1 MKYRITATVLGGS
14 VLYAIS
20 SILDYPHCTA
30 VQDGGDLARGR
41 DVPNSAGF
49 S

>member
-14 VLYAIS
+14 VLHAIS
-20 SILDYPHCTA
+20 SILDYPYCTA
-30 VQDGGDLARGR
+30 VQDENLVRGR
-41 DVPNSAGF
+41 DVPNSAGL

>member
-1 MKYRITATVLGGS
+1 MKYRITATVLGRS

-20 SILDYPHCTA
+20 SILDYPYCTA
-30 VQDGGDLARGR
+30 VQDGDLVRGR
-41 DVPNSAGF
+41 DVPNSAGL

>member
-14 VLYAIS
+14 VLYAIP
-20 SILDYPHCTA
+20 SILDYPYCA
-30 VQDGGDLARGR
+30 VVQDGDLACDR
-41 DVPNSAGF
+41 DVPNSAGL